1 MDYYKMQNVQADT
14 EMRQAISGTGKG
26 GTQPSTG
33 SSTQK

>member
-1 MDYYKMQNVQADT
+1 MQNVQADT

-33 SSTQK
+33 PGPQKKD